1 MQTRFTDLR
10 FIIGLFFALM
20 AVIVLAGYL
29 TGAGAKLNL
38 WSGLAFAVFGV
49 FMMVSSKAEEEGGEG
64 ESNA

>member
-29 TGAGAKLNL
+29 TGTGAKLNL

-49 FMMVSSKAEEEGGEG
+49 FMMVSARAEEEGGEG
-64 ESNA
+64 

>member
-29 TGAGAKLNL
+29 TGTGAKLNL

-49 FMMVSSKAEEEGGEG
+49 FMMLSARAEEEGVEKT
-64 ESNA
+64 E

>member
-20 AVIVLAGYL
+20 AGIVLIGYSMG
-29 TGAGAKLNL
+29 TGAALNL

-49 FMMVSSKAEEEGGEG
+49 FMMVSAKAEDEG
-64 ESNA
+64 S